1 MNTKKVIGFALLGF
15 AVWKYSQPPRRI
27 VPPPRPPGS
36 YQNNY
41 AQWLA
46 YAQNIIA
53 QAKQLYGSG
62 QPVYQALF
70 GPGGVFYK
78 EPLPTYD
85 AGSQFWQDA
94 GAEGLAGVGK
104 IWPSAPPG
112 KTLCVDGTYSD
123 LAGRGVCSRHGGAF
137 LKKGKPANAPTTSK
151 ASRLEILQNSLAK
164 KEALFAQR
172 LDQHFADVKQANG
185 QPLNDKRNGRATME
199 RWERQNDALRNLQN
213 EIEKTKRAIDIEE
226 TKTFNVE
233 NAKGKLP
240 AEFLEMIKLGEL
252 IQWRKH
258 PTFFFVPG
266 VEKARIVFVPE
277 RDGFTHRYLSEIPD
291 DTQYKKFVSAYN
303 KLNALRRKRL
313 GINSVN

>member
-62 QPVYQALF
+62 QQVYQALF

-94 GAEGLAGVGK
+94 GAQGLAGIGMAAQVNIRTNENGSITK
-104 IWPSAPPG
+104 SVRLKAKGREWLFSYHQYKNGGGLLTITDLSLPRDRQFG
-112 KTLCVDGTYSD
+112 KTYTSFEEAENKYKSPDMQ
-123 LAGRGVCSRHGGAF
+123 LAIFS
-137 LKKGKPANAPTTSK
+137 
-151 ASRLEILQNSLAK
+151 
-164 KEALFAQR
+164 AQT
-172 LDQHFADVKQANG
+172 L
-185 QPLNDKRNGRATME
+185 LT
-199 RWERQNDALRNLQN
+199 
-213 EIEKTKRAIDIEE
+213 
-226 TKTFNVE
+226 
-233 NAKGKLP
+233 
-240 AEFLEMIKLGEL
+240 
-252 IQWRKH
+252 
-258 PTFFFVPG
+258 
-266 VEKARIVFVPE
+266 
-277 RDGFTHRYLSEIPD
+277 
-291 DTQYKKFVSAYN
+291 
-303 KLNALRRKRL
+303 
-313 GINSVN
+313 